1 MKVIITSESTCD
13 LSKELIDK
21 YNIKILPLLV
31 SLGDD
36 NFCDGV
42 NINPQN
48 IFDYFKKTGGLPK
61 TAARSIEDY
70 KDLFSQYTDLGYEVV
85 HIAISSELSAS
96 YNNSRLAALEVPNV
110 YTVDSASLSTGVG
123 VLAIY
128 AAELAQ
134 SGKYTGEQIKNMV
147 EKRVPYIQA
156 SFIIGNMKFL
166 HKGGR
171 CSAVAAFGANL
182 LKIKPS
188 IIVENGKLRVG
199 KKYMGPSNTVIKKY
213 VTDILNTYNNPD
225 NTRIFITYSSAT
237 SEMIEAA
244 KKVIEESGKFKEIHI
259 TQAGATITGHCGEN
273 TLGVL
278 YINDGGATI

>member
-1 MKVIITSESTCD
+1 MKVIVTSESTCD
-13 LSKELIDK
+13 LNKEILDK
-21 YNIKILPLLV
+21 YNIKTLPLIV

-36 NFCDGV
+36 NFLDGV
-42 NINPQN
+42 NISSQD

-70 KDLFSQYTDLGYEVV
+70 KDLFKQYTDLGYEVV
-85 HIAISSELSAS
+85 HIGISSELSAS
-96 YNNSRLAALEVPNV
+96 YNNSRLASLEIPNV
-110 YTVDSASLSTGVG
+110 YTVNSESLSTGVG
-123 VLAIY
+123 LLAIY
-128 AAELAQ
+128 AAELAMTN
-134 SGKYTGEQIKNMV
+134 KYTGEQIKNMV
-147 EKRVPYIQA
+147 EKRVHAVQA

-188 IIVENGKLRVG
+188 IIVDNGKLRVG
-199 KKYMGPSNTVIKKY
+199 KKYMGPSANVISKY
-213 VTDILNTYNNPD
+213 AADILSTYNNPD
-225 NTRIFITYSSAT
+225 KTRVFITYSSAT
-237 SEMIEAA
+237 QEMIDAA
-244 KKVIEESGKFKEIHI
+244 KKVLEDSKLFKEILI

>member
-1 MKVIITSESTCD
+1 MKVIVTSESTCD
-13 LSKELIDK
+13 LSKEILDK
-21 YNIKILPLLV
+21 YNIKTLPLIV

-36 NFCDGV
+36 NFLDGV
-42 NINPQN
+42 NVSPQD

-70 KDLFSQYTDLGYEVV
+70 KDLFKQYTDLGYEVV
-85 HIAISSELSAS
+85 HIGISSELSAS
-96 YNNSRLAALEVPNV
+96 YNNSRLASLEIPNV
-110 YTVDSASLSTGVG
+110 YTVNSESLSTGVG
-123 VLAIY
+123 LLAIY
-128 AAELAQ
+128 AAELAMTN
-134 SGKYTGEQIKNMV
+134 KYTGEQIKNMV
-147 EKRVPYIQA
+147 EKRVHAVQA

-188 IIVENGKLRVG
+188 IIVDNGKLRVG
-199 KKYMGPSNTVIKKY
+199 KKYMGPSANVISKY
-213 VTDILNTYNNPD
+213 AADILSTYNNPD
-225 NTRIFITYSSAT
+225 KTRAFITYSSAT
-237 SEMIEAA
+237 QEMIDAA
-244 KKVIEESGKFKEIHI
+244 KKVLEDSKLFKEILI
-259 TQAGATITGHCGEN
+259 THAGATITGHCGEN